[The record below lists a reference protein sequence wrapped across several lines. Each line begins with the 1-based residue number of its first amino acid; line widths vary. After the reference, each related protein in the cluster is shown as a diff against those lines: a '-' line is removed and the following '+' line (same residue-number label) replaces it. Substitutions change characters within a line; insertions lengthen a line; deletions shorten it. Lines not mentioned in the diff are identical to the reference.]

1 MEDGTLNI
9 DMNDMGSNLINLR
22 NHPVAREVRRGEDMM
37 RVFWIARVMSP
48 CLIFEG
54 VLLAR
59 ESLIKMFLTCCEY
72 WARCFERGVAFF
84 GCNRNDDERQN
95 TGEKVK
101 SRINI

>member
-1 MEDGTLNI
+1 MEDGTVDIN
-9 DMNDMGSNLINLR
+9 MNYMGSNLINLR

-59 ESLIKMFLTCCEY
+59 ESLFRMFLTCCEY
-72 WARCFERGVAFF
+72 WARCFVRGVAFF

>member
-1 MEDGTLNI
+1 MEDGTLDI

-59 ESLIKMFLTCCEY
+59 ESLFKIDFDLL
-72 WARCFERGVAFF
+72 
-84 GCNRNDDERQN
+84 
-95 TGEKVK
+95 
-101 SRINI
+101 